1 MPLSALQG
9 RDMAVAARQ
18 ASRQLQ
24 GLRSEDRVAILNRI
38 ADSLVSHEQQIMAEN
53 AVDVAAA
60 TGKVSEAL
68 LQRLVLK
75 PNKIHQLAGRAGC
88 LGGCCVGGKLGWAS
102 RGGPE
107 REPDWMGAVT
117 AVNGRIMLLSTR
129 PPLAAFCAP
138 PADGI
143 RAIAKQ
149 EEPVGRLLSRMEV
162 AEGLV
167 LDKVCVCVC
176 L

>member
-1 MPLSALQG
+1 MQG

-60 TGKVSEAL
+60 TGKVGEAL

-75 PNKIHQLAGRAGC
+75 PNKIHQLAGT
-88 LGGCCVGGKLGWAS
+88 LGRV
-102 RGGPE
+102 P
-107 REPDWMGAVT
+107 
-117 AVNGRIMLLSTR
+117 
-129 PPLAAFCAP
+129 
-138 PADGI
+138 
-143 RAIAKQ
+143 
-149 EEPVGRLLSRMEV
+149 
-162 AEGLV
+162 GLF
-167 LDKVCVCVC
+167 L
-176 L
+176 